1 MSAQHVGETLRELL
15 EERDEEQV
23 LWARRIGI
31 STKHMSQIVTG
42 KVGLS
47 ADIAVRMEAHLG
59 LDALTLMR
67 LQVAYDVDQAR
78 HTYAEANPIEG
89 LVPSWAFVVPAETPA
104 ERVLD
109 GDERGGH

>member
-1 MSAQHVGETLRELL
+1 MSAHVGQMLAELL
-15 EERDEEQV
+15 DERGEEQV

-67 LQVAYDVDQAR
+67 LQAAYDVDQAR
-78 HTYAEANPIEG
+78 KKY
-89 LVPSWAFVVPAETPA
+89 V
-104 ERVLD
+104 
-109 GDERGGH
+109 GGAS